1 MEEEIKPLT
10 VSPINPNMVIHV
22 DEDTG
27 EKTTLKQMEQAIDE
41 ASVATDEVKGSS
53 VGLTATRSIIRQ
65 IVSDEVQLNKKYG
78 LNVSDMCGKGHEKV
92 NGKCPKCGRPTDYTT
107 DEDMAKKVNEYLDS
121 KQDDYKVIKKPYIDK
136 EGKEREAA
144 DIVFSVQLPTHEGFA
159 LMLGVNSSTLYEWE
173 KEHPEFSK
181 SLEKI
186 KDVQR
191 ERLINQGLAEN
202 YNSTIAKL
210 ILSANHG
217 MAEKTSQDITSKG
230 EQVNGLAVT
239 FVKPKE

>member
-27 EKTTLKQMEQAIDE
+27 EETTFKQMEQAIDD
-41 ASVATDEVKGSS
+41 ASVVTDELKGSS
-53 VGLTATRSIIRQ
+53 VGLTATRSIISQ

-92 NGKCPKCGRPTDYTT
+92 NGKCPKCGRPPKTMEELEKEWNQKLKMMID
-107 DEDMAKKVNEYLDS
+107 NEYL
-121 KQDDYKVIKKPYIDK
+121 IDVNQK
-136 EGKEREAA
+136 DWISVVLMEYA
-144 DIVFSVQLPTHEGFA
+144 DGASDIEIRV
-159 LMLGVNSSTLYEWE
+159 MLGISNDLWGRLMKEE
-173 KEHPEFSK
+173 KLFSETIEAGRARAEAWWVRTGRTNLTNKDFSYQGFRINMANRFDWREK
-181 SLEKI
+181 SDT
-186 KDVQR
+186 DV
-191 ERLINQGLAEN
+191 
-202 YNSTIAKL
+202 
-210 ILSANHG
+210 
-217 MAEKTSQDITSKG
+217 TSKG